1 MIALLAGI
9 IPFFAGS
16 VVVINDSA
24 IDWYDAFLCREHSG
38 H

>member
-9 IPFFAGS
+9 ILFFAGS
-16 VVVINDSA
+16 VVVINDST
-24 IDWYDAFLCREHSG
+24 IDWYDTFLCREHSG